1 MKRKETVKSEA
12 KGGLVKKKK
21 KKKKKKTKKKKTTQE
36 DETPFN
42 LIIVPKDAW
51 ILCVSIVL
59 YNHI

>member
-12 KGGLVKKKK
+12 KGGLVKK
-21 KKKKKKTKKKKTTQE
+21 TTQE

-42 LIIVPKDAW
+42 LIIVPEDTW
-51 ILCVSIVL
+51 TLCESIVL